1 VAVVTKGRE
10 MRAVSEGIM
19 TLILIAVAVVIGA
32 VMFLIVGP
40 MLRGGSE
47 ASVSVQGSGLGS
59 PNGLSGTITLI
70 VRNTGSVP
78 VVINRIDIWAPG
90 AAGGASVGGA
100 TGLATPSLAA
110 GGTAPPAPLA
120 SGITA
125 GYRLAAGQSQTFTFT
140 VTGANLYPGAVLR
153 IQVWYT
159 DPASNTLGS
168 AAVDV
173 SLR

>member
-1 VAVVTKGRE
+1 VAMRARGKE
-10 MRAVSEGIM
+10 LRAVSEGIM
-19 TLILIAVAVVIGA
+19 MLILIAVAVVIGA

-47 ASVSVQGSGLGS
+47 ASISVQGSGLGS
-59 PNGLSGTITLI
+59 PNGASGTITLI
-70 VRNTGSVP
+70 VKNTGSVP

-90 AAGGASVGGA
+90 AAGGAAVGGA

-120 SGITA
+120 SGSTA

-140 VTGANLYPGAVLR
+140 VTGSNLYPGALIR
-153 IQVWYT
+153 IQVWFT
-159 DPASNTLGS
+159 DPASGSLGS